1 MWTCIAVTCSDS
13 KWANAIT
20 EELSIL
26 NNQSLLNC
34 QLSCVVLKD
43 TGGTVSDGDKTLN
56 ALLVTVE
63 KLCNNKGFENVL
75 NKYLIIR
82 GILRDFLSSNLLFFF
97 KYRLHL
103 MSWLIHIS

>member
-1 MWTCIAVTCSDS
+1 MWTCIVITCSDP

-26 NNQSLLNC
+26 NNQGLLNS

-43 TGGTVSDGDKTLN
+43 TSGSWSDGEETLN

-63 KLCNNKGFENVL
+63 KICNSNGFENVL
-75 NKYLIIR
+75 IA
-82 GILRDFLSSNLLFFF
+82 
-97 KYRLHL
+97 
-103 MSWLIHIS
+103 

>member
-43 TGGTVSDGDKTLN
+43 TGGTVSETLN

-75 NKYLIIR
+75 NIYLIIR
-82 GILRDFLSSNLLFFF
+82 GTLRDFLRSNLLFFF